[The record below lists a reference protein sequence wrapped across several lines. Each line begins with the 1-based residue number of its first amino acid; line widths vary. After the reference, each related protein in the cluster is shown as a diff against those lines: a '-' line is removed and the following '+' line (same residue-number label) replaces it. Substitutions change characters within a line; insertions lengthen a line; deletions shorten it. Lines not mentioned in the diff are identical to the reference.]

1 MLAETRTAPGAAA
14 GEVRFVMKI
23 SIRRTLIGFAAAA
36 LVCVVAAAPD
46 AQAQKAKS
54 TQSEAKWMKFD
65 PEKNQV
71 TVKVTKP
78 GTGAKP
84 PKELA
89 LRKGK
94 EAAFKVIPTG
104 SILARTSVAING
116 KKGELTDIPEGKTVN
131 IYWVPDKDDKTARFA
146 RKIDVILSDE
156 ELDEKYGRGDD
167 VD

>member
-1 MLAETRTAPGAAA
+1 
-14 GEVRFVMKI
+14 MKI
-23 SIRRTLIGFAAAA
+23 SARRTLIGFAAAA

-46 AQAQKAKS
+46 AQAQGKAKS
-54 TQSEAKWMKFD
+54 TQSEAKWIKFD
-65 PEKNQV
+65 PETNEV

-78 GTGAKP
+78 GKGAKP
-84 PKELA
+84 PKELK
-89 LRKGK
+89 LKRGK
-94 EAAFKVIPTG
+94 KASFNVIPTG

-131 IYWVPDKDDKTARFA
+131 IYWVPDKDDKKKRFA

-167 VD
+167 VK